1 METNNERLDAATA
14 ARLAKLRAM
23 PVDTASLDQSLR
35 STIPPQTTAP
45 VRSWIRPLRAA
56 AASILLLGA
65 IAAVILISTS
75 GGEVMASPAQM
86 AQLHEEIVSG
96 KSHVQ
101 RVDSIDAANKFLA
114 AQWSPGAAP
123 AVPGVPSEHVMAC
136 CMKSIKDKRVA
147 CVLLKGHSGDPVTL
161 SVAKAA
167 DMKLPRGAPTVD
179 RGGITYHLQGSDAV
193 NMVTFE
199 RNGRWVCLIGKMPA
213 DQLVS
218 LGSELKF

>member
-1 METNNERLDAATA
+1 METNDERLDAATA
-14 ARLAKLRAM
+14 ARLAKLRAV
-23 PVDTASLDQSLR
+23 PVDTSSLERSLR
-35 STIPPQTTAP
+35 SAIPQQSNA
-45 VRSWIRPLRAA
+45 RLWARLRPLRAA

-147 CVLLKGHSGDPVTL
+147 CVLLKGHGGQPVTL

-167 DMKLPRGAPTVD
+167 DIKLPRGAPTIQ
-179 RGGITYHLQGSDAV
+179 RGDVTYHVQGSDAV

-199 RNGRWVCLIGKMPA
+199 RNGRWVCLIGKTPS
-213 DQLVS
+213 DQLVM
-218 LGSELKF
+218 LGAELKF

>member
-1 METNNERLDAATA
+1 METNNDRLDAATA
-14 ARLAKLRAM
+14 ARLARLRAM
-23 PVDTASLDQSLR
+23 PMDTSALERSLR
-35 STIPPQTTAP
+35 SAIPRQSSTRT
-45 VRSWIRPLRAA
+45 RSWIRPLRAA
-56 AASILLLGA
+56 ASIVLLGA

-123 AVPGVPSEHVMAC
+123 AVPDVPSEHVMAC
-136 CMKSIKDKRVA
+136 CMKSISDKRVA
-147 CVLLKGHSGDPVTL
+147 CVLLKGHGGEPVTL
-161 SVAKAA
+161 SVARAA
-167 DMKLPRGAPTVD
+167 DMKLPRRVPTVD
-179 RGGITYHLQGSDAV
+179 RGGVTYHVQGSDAV

-213 DQLVS
+213 DQLVTVAA
-218 LGSELKF
+218 ELRF